1 MKIIYSKSTYGRKKE
16 FQIETRFIIDKD
28 KKYVFK
34 RGLYDEKHINRIVDN
49 SIKLNKIYN
58 GFVDIPNKYENGIII
73 PFIEGISLLDEFKIN
88 KAKSIEKYFDILE
101 IENNL
106 CNFESSDG
114 FKKIFGDFNKECE
127 ALKIA
132 NIDLTLSNII
142 LNEKNIKLIDLEWV
156 YDFPIPIDFVKY
168 RCILDILNN
177 IDEDKESLIKLFNIE
192 LPISEL
198 EKMEQSFE
206 KYVLSNDYNLEF
218 KKENYIFSALNDYS
232 NYIQEVKNENDILS
246 QEKDLLNQNIVLL
259 NNEKTELKN
268 QNDSLNNNLSKLK
281 QDYSDRCYE
290 VSVYKDDIARLKA
303 ELNEKISENSNLS
316 NELNHIKTSHTY
328 KFWIPYFKIRDFFFP
343 KNSKRRLF
351 IKLLFSGIRHPIWF
365 IRHLTPTNIKKF
377 GKYYNS
383 EGADRVYERINIYKT
398 NATEM
403 NSEIKLDIYDMKDRK
418 AYNDLALPKPS
429 KNPLVSIIIPVYNQY
444 SYTYGCL
451 ESIINNTSGID
462 YEVIIADDCSTDETK
477 DIKFHVANIVVA
489 RNKKNT
495 RFLLNCNN
503 AAKVARG
510 KYLYFLNND
519 TNVQPNYLSSLLETI
534 KEYPNAG
541 LVGSKLVYPNGQLQE
556 AGGILWKD
564 GSAWNYG
571 NKSNPENPEYNYR
584 KPVDYISGAAIMIS
598 KELWNKIG
606 GFDETFCPAY
616 CEDSDLAFTVR
627 KLGYDV
633 IYDPFSVVVHYEGIS
648 NGTDVKQ
655 GVKKYQVENSE
666 KFYNKWKD
674 VLNNHFPNAE
684 NVFIARDRSYNKKT
698 LLMIDHYV
706 PMFDKDAGSR
716 TVYMYLQLFVKLG
729 FNVKFIGENFYH
741 HEPYTSILQKMGVEV
756 LYGSYYAQNYQEWLR
771 LNGKYFDYVFFNR
784 PHITTK
790 FIDVVKSFTPNAKY
804 MYYGHD
810 LHYVR
815 VAREAELKDNNPKM
829 LEESNNWKKME
840 FDIFN
845 KVDMIFYPSVTEKYE
860 IAKIDNNLDV
870 RVLQPYAYDDIENI
884 NYDYDKRD
892 GLLFVGGFRHG
903 PNYDGIKWFLEEIYP
918 NIVKKYPDIVIHIAG
933 SYPPEEL
940 VKMSNKNI
948 IVEGFVTDDILKELY
963 NNARLVVVPLRF
975 GAGIKGK
982 VIEAM
987 KMGTPVITT
996 NCGAEGIKTDA
1007 IYVDDTLEKTID
1019 LYQDK
1024 KWLKEHSKMG
1034 IEYIKKEYSME
1045 SAYNKLKTDLDDL
1058 DKKRG

>member
-1 MKIIYSKSTYGRKKE
+1 MKIIYSKATFGRKKE
-16 FQIETRFIIDKD
+16 FQIETKILTDNN
-28 KKYVFK
+28 KKYVLK
-34 RGLYDEKHINRIVDN
+34 RGLFDNKHIENIINN
-49 SIKLNKIYN
+49 SKLLKNIYN
-58 GFVDIPNKYENGIII
+58 ESIDIPEKYDDGIIV
-73 PFIEGISLLDEFKIN
+73 PFIEGNSLLDVFKENKNDAIN
-88 KAKSIEKYFDILE
+88 KYLNILD
-101 IENNL
+101 NKDNL
-106 CNFESSDG
+106 CQFIATND
-114 FKKIFGDFNKECE
+114 FKNIFGDFNKECIS
-127 ALKIA
+127 LKLA
-132 NIDLTLSNII
+132 NIDLTLSNVLISD
-142 LNEKNIKLIDLEWV
+142 NDTKFIDLEWV
-156 YDFPIPIDFVKY
+156 YNFPIPVDFIKY

-177 IDEDKESLIKLFNIE
+177 SNENIDDLFKLFKIELSIDELD
-192 LPISEL
+192 
-198 EKMEQSFE
+198 KMEKSFE
-206 KYVLSNDYNLEF
+206 NYMLSNDYSLEF
-218 KKENYIFSALNDYS
+218 KKENYIFSALEDSS
-232 NYIQEVKNENDILS
+232 NEIKRLNEENLKKNEDYINL
-246 QEKDLLNQNIVLL
+246 EKET
-259 NNEKTELKN
+259 NEIKENYQKIKTDYDNKIYEISLYKN
-268 QNDSLNNNLSKLK
+268 EIEKLK
-281 QDYSDRCYE
+281 SD
-290 VSVYKDDIARLKA
+290 
-303 ELNEKISENSNLS
+303 LNEKNSSLNIVS
-316 NELNHIKTSHTY
+316 DELNHIKNSHTY
-328 KFWIPYFKIRDFFFP
+328 KFWIPYFKIRDFFLP

-351 IKLLFSGIRHPIWF
+351 VKLLFSGIRHPIWF
-365 IRHLTPTNIKKF
+365 IKHLTPTNIKKF

-383 EGADRVYERINIYKT
+383 EGADRVYERINVYKA

-403 NSEIKLDIYDMKDRK
+403 NSEIKLDIYEMKDRK

-451 ESIINNTSGID
+451 ESIINNTKGID

-477 DIKFHVANIVVA
+477 DIKFHVANIIVA
-489 RNKKNT
+489 RNRKNT

-503 AAKVARG
+503 AAKYARG
-510 KYLYFLNND
+510 KYLFFLNND

-534 KEYPNAG
+534 ESNPKIG
-541 LVGSKLVYPNGQLQE
+541 MVGSKLVYPNGQLQE

-564 GSAWNYG
+564 GSAWNFG
-571 NKSNPENPEYNYR
+571 NKSNPENSEFNYR

-598 KELWNKIG
+598 KELWDKIG
-606 GFDETFCPAY
+606 GFDKTFCPAY

-655 GVKKYQVENSE
+655 GVKKYQVDNSL

-674 VLNNHFPNAE
+674 VLDKHFPNAE

-706 PMFDKDAGSR
+706 PMYDKDAGSR
-716 TVYMYLQLFVKLG
+716 TVYMYLELFVKMG
-729 FNVKFIGENFYH
+729 FNVKFIGENFYR
-741 HEPYTSILQKMGVEV
+741 HEPYTSVLQKMGVEV

-771 LNGKYFDYVFFNR
+771 LNGKYIDYVFFNR

-790 FIDVVKSFTPNAKY
+790 FIDVVKANTPNAKY

-815 VAREAELKDNNPKM
+815 VAREAELKDNNSKM

-840 FDIFN
+840 YDIFN
-845 KVDMIFYPSVTEKYE
+845 KVDMIFYPSITEKHE

-870 RVLQPYAYDDIENI
+870 RVLQPYAYSDIEDI
-884 NYDYDKRD
+884 TYDYDKRD

-903 PNYDGIKWFLEEIYP
+903 PNYDGIKWFLENVYP
-918 NIVKKYPDIVIHIAG
+918 NIVKKYPNIVIHIAG

-940 VKMSNKNI
+940 VKMGNKNI
-948 IVEGFVTDDILKELY
+948 IIEGFVTDEILKELY
-963 NNARLVVVPLRF
+963 NNARLVVVPLRY

-996 NCGAEGIKTDA
+996 TCGAEGIDTDA
-1007 IYVDDTLEKTID
+1007 ICVDDTLEKTID

-1024 KWLKEHSKMG
+1024 EWLQAHSKMG
-1034 IEYIKKEYSME
+1034 IQYIKNEYSME
-1045 SAYNKLKTDLDDL
+1045 SALKKLENDIIDL
-1058 DKKRG
+1058 DKKGDK